1 MDAILAAIGS
11 SPPAAALRASF
22 VAYPL
27 VSAAHVLG
35 AGGLVVLV
43 WLMHA
48 ALAGRAGSDGP
59 DAARLYRRLVV
70 ALLVLMALSGL
81 ALFSVRP
88 ADYAANPAFRI
99 KLALVSAALL
109 NVAVHHAIAA
119 RRPGLARL
127 SAIVSVTLWPAI
139 LVAGRFVGFV

>member
-11 SPPAAALRASF
+11 SAPAAALRASF

-27 VSAAHVLG
+27 VSAAHILG
-35 AGGLVVLV
+35 AGGIVVLV

-48 ALAGRAGSDGP
+48 ALSGRATVADPGT
-59 DAARLYRRLVV
+59 ARFYRRLVI
-70 ALLVLMALSGL
+70 ALLLLMVLSGL

-88 ADYAANPAFRI
+88 VDYAVNPAFRI
-99 KLALVSAALL
+99 KLALIAAALV
-109 NVAVHHAIAA
+109 NVAAYHAIAA
-119 RRPGLARL
+119 HRPALARF
-127 SAIVSVTLWPAI
+127 STMVSLAVWPAI

>member
-11 SPPAAALRASF
+11 SPPAAALRTSF

-35 AGGLVVLV
+35 AGGVVVLV

-48 ALAGRAGSDGP
+48 ALAGPAPSSDP
-59 DAARLYRRLVV
+59 RTPRFYRRIVIV
-70 ALLVLMALSGL
+70 LLLLMVLSGL

-88 ADYAANPAFRI
+88 VDYAANPAFRI
-99 KLALVSAALL
+99 KLALIAAALV
-109 NVAVHHAIAA
+109 NAAAYHAIAT
-119 RRPGLARL
+119 RRPALARL
-127 SAIVSVTLWPAI
+127 STVVSLLAWPAI
-139 LVAGRFVGFV
+139 LLAGRFVGFV

>member
-1 MDAILAAIGS
+1 MDAILAAIGAS
-11 SPPAAALRASF
+11 APAAALRASF

-35 AGGLVVLV
+35 AGGIVVLV

-48 ALAGRAGSDGP
+48 TCRAPSSEP
-59 DAARLYRRLVV
+59 RTARFYRRIVI
-70 ALLVLMALSGL
+70 ALLLLMVVSGL

-88 ADYAANPAFRI
+88 VDYAANPAFRV
-99 KLALVSAALL
+99 KLALIATALA
-109 NVAVHHAIAA
+109 NVVAYRALAG
-119 RRPGLARL
+119 RSPGLARL
-127 SAIVSVTLWPAI
+127 STAASLAAWPAI